1 MNTHRIAVG
10 LDIGTTKIAVLVGR
24 LDEYRKLEILG
35 YGTAPSMGVQRGVVV
50 NITQTIESIQQA
62 VEAAKIDCGFDI
74 NGVVVGIAG
83 QHIRSLQHS
92 DYITR
97 VDAEEVI
104 DELDLE
110 RLTENVHKLAM
121 MPGEEIIHVI
131 PQEYKVDG
139 QGDIKE
145 PCGMYG
151 ARLEATF
158 HIVVGQVTS
167 IRNIARCVKSADL
180 DLKAINLEPLASAE
194 AVLSQEEKEAGV
206 VLVDIGGGTTD
217 IAIFKDGIIRHTAV
231 IPYGGNIITNDIKEG
246 CSIIE
251 KQAEQLK
258 VKFGSAW
265 PGENKDN
272 EIVSIPGL
280 RGRDP
285 KEISLKTLSR
295 IIHARTTEII
305 NAVFTE
311 IKNYGYDQ
319 PSRKLIAGVVITG
332 GGSQL
337 KHVKQ
342 LVEYLTGMDTR
353 IGYPN
358 EHLAALP
365 SDHALN
371 SPMYATAVGL
381 LMKGLEGRDVEGF
394 VREASSE
401 AASTEAQP
409 IEAAWDFPSAPAA
422 AAFEAP
428 AVESASEAQLEDLR
442 ELEAVPAASSAAE
455 QPQKTK
461 AKGDFF
467 KRWADGFLK
476 LIDDNDL
483 N

>member
-1 MNTHRIAVG
+1 MNTPTIAVG
-10 LDIGTTKIAVLVGR
+10 LDIGTTKIAVLVGQ
-24 LDEYRKLEILG
+24 LDSYRKLEILG
-35 YGTAPSMGVQRGVVV
+35 YGTAPSLGVQRGVVV
-50 NITQTIESIQQA
+50 NITQTIESIKQA
-62 VEAAKIDCGFDI
+62 IEAAKMDCGFDI
-74 NGVVVGIAG
+74 TGVVVGIAG

-97 VDAEEVI
+97 VDSEEVI

-167 IRNIARCVKSADL
+167 IRNIARCVKSSDL
-180 DLKAINLEPLASAE
+180 ELKALNLEPLASAM

-265 PGENKDN
+265 PGENKEN

-305 NAVFTE
+305 DAVFTE
-311 IKNYGYDQ
+311 VKNYGYDQ

-365 SDHALN
+365 MDHALN

-381 LMKGLEGRDVEGF
+381 LMKGLEGRDLDVY
-394 VREASSE
+394 VRESDPALTQSPE
-401 AASTEAQP
+401 LESTHWDLSPAP
-409 IEAAWDFPSAPAA
+409 ADAIEPADEVLVEHLGELETAPAA
-422 AAFEAP
+422 GGSGA
-428 AVESASEAQLEDLR
+428 D
-442 ELEAVPAASSAAE
+442 

>member
-74 NGVVVGIAG
+74 DGVVVGIAG

-217 IAIFKDGIIRHTAV
+217 IATIQHGR
-231 IPYGGNIITNDIKEG
+231 TNYLICEP
-246 CSIIE
+246 
-251 KQAEQLK
+251 A
-258 VKFGSAW
+258 
-265 PGENKDN
+265 
-272 EIVSIPGL
+272 
-280 RGRDP
+280 
-285 KEISLKTLSR
+285 
-295 IIHARTTEII
+295 
-305 NAVFTE
+305 
-311 IKNYGYDQ
+311 NYGYRAGE
-319 PSRKLIAGVVITG
+319 SRLPEHEPGVIIPL
-332 GGSQL
+332 Q
-337 KHVKQ
+337 Q
-342 LVEYLTGMDTR
+342 
-353 IGYPN
+353 N
-358 EHLAALP
+358 
-365 SDHALN
+365 
-371 SPMYATAVGL
+371 
-381 LMKGLEGRDVEGF
+381 F
-394 VREASSE
+394 
-401 AASTEAQP
+401 
-409 IEAAWDFPSAPAA
+409 
-422 AAFEAP
+422 
-428 AVESASEAQLEDLR
+428 
-442 ELEAVPAASSAAE
+442 
-455 QPQKTK
+455 
-461 AKGDFF
+461 
-467 KRWADGFLK
+467 
-476 LIDDNDL
+476 
-483 N
+483 